1 MESRRLSSAFKLAVF
16 ILLGLTVVFGGL
28 AVGFSIGIA
37 EPTASQ
43 SSAESWLFG
52 AASSTLSA
60 MFGLLA
66 GKVV

>member
-1 MESRRLSSAFKLAVF
+1 VESRRLSPAFKLAVY
-16 ILLGLTVVFGGL
+16 ILLGLTIVLGGL
-28 AVGFSIGIA
+28 AVGASFA
-37 EPTASQ
+37 VADPTASQ

-60 MFGLLA
+60 LFGLLA